1 MAIRVNILDVLMAEA
16 HRTCSRC
23 SQGHVPTPDDG
34 GDYVHG
40 VDHVGGEVYAPPEPC
55 PASPLW
61 RVAEL
66 LRLQDEAD
74 QRLRTLAAGR
84 KASHAPR

>member
-1 MAIRVNILDVLMAEA
+1 MAIRVNIRDVLMAEA
-16 HRTCSRC
+16 KRACTRC
-23 SQGHVPTPDDG
+23 SQGHVPSRDDG

-66 LRLQDEAD
+66 LQLQGEAD
-74 QRLRTLAAGR
+74 QRLQSLSAVR
-84 KASHAPR
+84 K